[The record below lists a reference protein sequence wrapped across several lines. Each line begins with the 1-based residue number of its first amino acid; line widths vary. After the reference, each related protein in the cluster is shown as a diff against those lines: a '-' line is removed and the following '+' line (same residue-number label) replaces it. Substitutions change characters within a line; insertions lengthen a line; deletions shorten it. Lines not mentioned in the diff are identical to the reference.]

1 MISVVLVEIL
11 RVSGSKIINNLGAF
25 GSKSVQRSVFCL
37 HLATLRAAKIEQ
49 LAATALAL
57 SGSP

>member
-1 MISVVLVEIL
+1 MISVVLIEIL

-25 GSKSVQRSVFCL
+25 GSKSVQSSVFCL